1 VRTETYA
8 FSIPLTP
15 PSLNEYTRW
24 HWTHRKREKDA
35 FQTLVWGYLNER
47 GNRCPRGFD
56 EVEIR
61 AVLMFTEERRRDSDN
76 FGAVLAKWVQ
86 DSLVRERVIPDD
98 TADRCT
104 CHPPK
109 IVLGRKPMTV
119 ITLELRRR
127 EAA

>member
-1 VRTETYA
+1 MSDAYV
-8 FSIPLTP
+8 LTLPALP

-24 HWTHRKREKDA
+24 HWTKRKREKDA
-35 FQTLVWGYLNER
+35 FQELVWGYLNEL
-47 GNRCPRGFD
+47 GNRCPREFD

-86 DSLVRERVIPDD
+86 DVLVRERVIPDD

-119 ITLELRRR
+119 ITLELKRR